1 MACGNDVGR
10 PSLQINMEDVED
22 MRKAGISITKISQA
36 LGVSRSTLYRAMEG
50 SNLLGFTEIS
60 DQRLDELVIRYKQ
73 THPFDGE
80 RMLIGYLRS
89 QDIHLPRRRIRECI
103 HRVDA
108 GGVRSRSVKLIQR
121 RTYYAK
127 GANYVWHMDG
137 NHKLV
142 RWKFVIHGAVDGYS
156 RLVTFLKCSTNN
168 RASTVLDSF
177 IAATQN
183 FGLPKKLRT
192 DLGGENVEAWDYMVS
207 HHGDES
213 CIITGS
219 SVHNERIE
227 RMWRDVSRSVITP
240 FKEIFVHMEDQEILD
255 ITNDV
260 DLFCLHEVF
269 TSRINASID
278 DFQQSWNSHPL
289 TSENNQTP
297 IQLFSLSATSDSS
310 DSDDGTSTI
319 TRQLPSAQQAV
330 EVSNLSF
337 TPCVCLHAQV
347 KVIAA
352 QPSSNLGCDLYE
364 QVAHTVGNHITQG
377 CNDCNFT

>member
-22 MRKAGISITKISQA
+22 MRKAGMSITKISQA
-36 LGVSRSTLYRAMEG
+36 LGVSRSTLYRAME
-50 SNLLGFTEIS
+50 SSDLLGFTEIS

-240 FKEIFVHMEDQEILD
+240 FKEVFVHMEDQEILD

-297 IQLFSLSATSDSS
+297 IQLFSLSTTSDSS
-310 DSDDGTSTI
+310 DSDDGTSTVN
-319 TRQLPSAQQAV
+319 RQLPSAQQAV

-337 TPCVCLHAQV
+337 TPCVSLHAQV

>member
-22 MRKAGISITKISQA
+22 MRKAGMSITKISQA

-50 SNLLGFTEIS
+50 SDLLGFTEIS

-73 THPFDGE
+73 THPLDGE

-240 FKEIFVHMEDQEILD
+240 FKKIFVHMEFRYHQ
-255 ITNDV
+255 
-260 DLFCLHEVF
+260 
-269 TSRINASID
+269 
-278 DFQQSWNSHPL
+278 
-289 TSENNQTP
+289 
-297 IQLFSLSATSDSS
+297 
-310 DSDDGTSTI
+310 
-319 TRQLPSAQQAV
+319 
-330 EVSNLSF
+330 
-337 TPCVCLHAQV
+337 
-347 KVIAA
+347 
-352 QPSSNLGCDLYE
+352 
-364 QVAHTVGNHITQG
+364 
-377 CNDCNFT
+377 

>member
-22 MRKAGISITKISQA
+22 MRKAGMSITKISQA
-36 LGVSRSTLYRAMEG
+36 LGVSRSTLYRAME
-50 SNLLGFTEIS
+50 SSDLLGFTEIS
-60 DQRLDELVIRYKQ
+60 DQRLYELVIRYKQ

-108 GGVRSRSVKLIQR
+108 GGVRSRSVKLIQW

-183 FGLPKKLRT
+183 LGLPKKLRT

-227 RMWRDVSRSVITP
+227 RMWRDVSCSVITP
-240 FKEIFVHMEDQEILD
+240 FKEVFVHMEDQENLD

-310 DSDDGTSTI
+310 DSDDGTSTVN
-319 TRQLPSAQQAV
+319 RQLPSAQQAV

-337 TPCVCLHAQV
+337 TPCVSLHAQV

>member
-1 MACGNDVGR
+1 
-10 PSLQINMEDVED
+10 
-22 MRKAGISITKISQA
+22 
-36 LGVSRSTLYRAMEG
+36 
-50 SNLLGFTEIS
+50 
-60 DQRLDELVIRYKQ
+60 
-73 THPFDGE
+73 
-80 RMLIGYLRS
+80 MLIGYLRS

-103 HRVDA
+103 HRVDPS
-108 GGVRSRSVKLIQR
+108 GVRSRSLRLIQR
-121 RTYYAK
+121 RTYHAK

-137 NHKLV
+137 NHKLI

-156 RLVTFLKCSTNN
+156 RLVTFLRCSTNN
-168 RASTVLDSF
+168 RASTVLESF

-240 FKEIFVHMEDQEILD
+240 FKEIFAHLGDQEILD

-260 DLFCLHEVF
+260 DLFCLHEIF

-278 DFQQSWNSHPL
+278 DFQRSWNSHPL

-297 IQLFSLSATSDSS
+297 LQLFSLSTISDSS

-319 TRQLPSAQQAV
+319 SRQFPSAQQAV
-330 EVSNLSF
+330 EVSNSSY

-352 QPSSNLGCDLYE
+352 QPSSNQGCDLYE
-364 QVAHTVGNHITQG
+364 QVAHIVGNHITQG
-377 CNDCNFT
+377 CSDCYFT

>member
-22 MRKAGISITKISQA
+22 MRKAGMSITKISQV

-50 SNLLGFTEIS
+50 SDLLGFTEIS
-60 DQRLDELVIRYKQ
+60 DQCLDELVIRYKQ
-73 THPFDGE
+73 THPFDVE

-103 HRVDA
+103 HRVEA
-108 GGVRSRSVKLIQR
+108 GGVRSKSVKLIQR

-127 GANYVWHMDG
+127 GANYVWHMYG

-219 SVHNERIE
+219 
-227 RMWRDVSRSVITP
+227 
-240 FKEIFVHMEDQEILD
+240 K
-255 ITNDV
+255 
-260 DLFCLHEVF
+260 
-269 TSRINASID
+269 
-278 DFQQSWNSHPL
+278 
-289 TSENNQTP
+289 
-297 IQLFSLSATSDSS
+297 SS
-310 DSDDGTSTI
+310 
-319 TRQLPSAQQAV
+319 
-330 EVSNLSF
+330 
-337 TPCVCLHAQV
+337 
-347 KVIAA
+347 
-352 QPSSNLGCDLYE
+352 
-364 QVAHTVGNHITQG
+364 
-377 CNDCNFT
+377 

>member
-22 MRKAGISITKISQA
+22 MRKAGMSITKISQA
-36 LGVSRSTLYRAMEG
+36 LGVSRSTLYRAME
-50 SNLLGFTEIS
+50 SSDLLGFTEIS

-310 DSDDGTSTI
+310 DSDDGTSTVI
-319 TRQLPSAQQAV
+319 RQLPSAQQAV

-337 TPCVCLHAQV
+337 TPCVSLHAQV